1 MQANSIIEKAQKLGL
16 DVNGVN
22 QNDIL
27 HHIAEQV
34 GVNDLEE
41 LDQRLD
47 SMLRENNSE
56 FDSNNDNL
64 KDENVENLDAPNN
77 EIRNEKIGQKEYD
90 QAKNEDGV
98 YDKNHYK
105 SKQNELDKKLED
117 AKHEKSLNNKK
128 VGVDENGKNKY
139 KNKNV
144 VDKFKDTR
152 NVAKSRQ
159 DAITNKLNNAKANAY
174 NMMHQG
180 EALKDKAK
188 NTATNAAKNV
198 GKKAAQ
204 GAAKA
209 GKAAGKAV
217 GKAAAAGA
225 KALISFLAAN
235 PIVLIIVVGAIL
247 LILLLVLLFGG
258 SGSGGDNS
266 IGYYDSEC
274 NFNDTTVN
282 LSVCQSSLTE
292 SLSLQD
298 YVIGTTYSYINN
310 NEYSEE
316 TIKALMI
323 IIKTNALSDGNYNSS
338 SKSIS
343 IDDCNKT
350 YTSTASISSSK
361 LKDLENIYAQI
372 EEELF
377 VSKEYSTTISNLSIS
392 SSLSISEEILE
403 NIEGL
408 SSSNSY
414 SQILDKVYNTNNTS
428 VDIDNNNRN
437 NIFVGDSRILS
448 MKNYGILNDSNS
460 VYAGAMGY
468 YWFNGNASS
477 NFDSNTYNCKTNG
490 IGCVNGIVGSE
501 STNII
506 IWLGVN
512 DINNYDKYYNKYY
525 ELATNE
531 WANNYIYIVSIGY
544 VNDELSKYANNS
556 QIEIFNDNMLR
567 KINGSGLKNLKY
579 IDLGYDIQTMSNGT
593 TDGVHYSKEFSN
605 EIYNTIISKV
615 GSTSSVSSVK
625 KIYKLSDYCTFYS
638 LTENDAYWWPIGSSN
653 TTGNNIYGG
662 NPTTTAVTSP
672 FGPREI
678 EGKYSNH
685 KGIDISN
692 GCNNNNVITTKSG
705 TVTTVNTGCDNN
717 GGYGNTCGGGY
728 GNYVIIDHGDGTSSV
743 YAHMYPNSITVSN
756 GTKVNQGEKIGE
768 VGNSGS
774 STGCHLH
781 FEIRINGTQVDPLNY
796 ISADN
801 PRPMSQYNLASVDD
815 SSSTPEENKV
825 AICKSLL
832 NSGYSKNAVAGMLVN
847 IQAEGSFRTNNL
859 ENCYE
864 ENQCCFNGTYG
875 FCKHPEIKGFGSDT
889 LYTQGVD
896 SGAYPREK
904 FINDRAG
911 YGLIQWTSSGR
922 KAGLYDYAKARNKS
936 IAALSVQ
943 LGWLLEEV
951 KGYSITYKYIT
962 GNYSAYDIAN
972 NFCLDFES
980 PRNENTVCP
989 ARASN
994 YTSSMLTFVENDCS

>member
-27 HHIAEQV
+27 HHIAEQI

-41 LDQRLD
+41 LDQTLD
-47 SMLRENNSE
+47 SMLNESNSE
-56 FDSNNDNL
+56 SDSNNN
-64 KDENVENLDAPNN
+64 EEIENLDTPNN
-77 EIRNEKIGQKEYD
+77 EIRNEKFGQKEYD
-90 QAKNEDGV
+90 QAKNENGV

-117 AKHEKSLNNKK
+117 AKHEESLNNKK

-144 VDKFKDTR
+144 VDKFKDSR
-152 NVAKSRQ
+152 NVAKARQ
-159 DAITNKLNNAKANAY
+159 DAITNKLNNAKASAY
-174 NMMHQG
+174 NMMHPG
-180 EALKDKAK
+180 EALKDKVK

-198 GKKAAQ
+198 GKKAAK

-217 GKAAAAGA
+217 GKAAAAGV
-225 KALISFLAAN
+225 KALISFIAAN

-247 LILLLVLLFGG
+247 LILLIVLLFGG

-266 IGYYDSEC
+266 IGYYDTEC

-292 SLSLQD
+292 SLTLQD

-310 NEYSEE
+310 NEYSDE

-338 SKSIS
+338 SKSIN
-343 IDDCNKT
+343 IDDCKKT

-361 LKDLENIYAQI
+361 LKDLENNYSQI

-377 VSKEYSTTISNLSIS
+377 VSKEYSTTISNLSSS
-392 SSLSISEEILE
+392 SSLSISDEILE
-403 NIEGL
+403 NIESL
-408 SSSNSY
+408 SSSNNY
-414 SQILDKVYNTNNTS
+414 SQILDKIYNTNNTN
-428 VDIDNNNRN
+428 VDIDNSNRN

-448 MKNYGILNDSNS
+448 MKNYDIVNDNNSIYATSMGYNWFIGSTKSTSTNNCETNAINCVNEKIQDNS
-460 VYAGAMGY
+460 V
-468 YWFNGNASS
+468 N
-477 NFDSNTYNCKTNG
+477 
-490 IGCVNGIVGSE
+490 IV
-501 STNII
+501 

-531 WANNYIYIVSIGY
+531 WSNNYIYIVSVGY
-544 VNDELSKYANNS
+544 VNDELSSNVKNN
-556 QIEIFNDNMLR
+556 QIEIFNDNMQR

-579 IDLGYDIQTMSNGT
+579 INLGYASQTMSNGT
-593 TDGVHYSKEFSN
+593 SDGIHYTEEFSN

-615 GSTSSVSSVK
+615 GSASSVSSVK

-662 NPTTTAVTSP
+662 NPTTTTVTSP
-672 FGPREI
+672 FGPRTV
-678 EGKYSNH
+678 EGKYSDH
-685 KGIDISN
+685 KGIDITN
-692 GCNNNNVITTKSG
+692 GCNNNNVIATKSG
-705 TVTTVNTGCDNN
+705 TVTTVNNSCDNT
-717 GGYGNTCGGGY
+717 GGYDNTCGGGY

-743 YAHMYPNSITVSN
+743 YAHMYPNSITVSD
-756 GTKVNQGEKIGE
+756 GTKVEQGEKIGE

-774 STGCHLH
+774 STACHLH
-781 FEIRINGTQVDPLNY
+781 FEIRINGIQVDPLNY
-796 ISADN
+796 ISANN
-801 PRPMSQYNLASVDD
+801 PRPMNQYNLASVDD

-832 NSGYSKNAVAGMLVN
+832 NSGYSTNAVAGMLVN

-864 ENQCCFNGTYG
+864 ENQCCFEGTYG

-889 LYTQGVD
+889 LYTQGID

-922 KAGLYDYAKARNKS
+922 KAGLYDYAKAQNKS

-980 PRNENTVCP
+980 PKNENTTCP

-994 YTSSMLTFVENDCS
+994 YTSSMLTFVENGCS